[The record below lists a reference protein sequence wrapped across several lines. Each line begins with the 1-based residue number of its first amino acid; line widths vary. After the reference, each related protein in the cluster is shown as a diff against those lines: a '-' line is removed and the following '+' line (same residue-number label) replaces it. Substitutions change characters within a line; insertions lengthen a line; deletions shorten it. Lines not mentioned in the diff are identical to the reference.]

1 MLADKRNFTVRSIA
15 DYVSALPIAF
25 SFYMGL
31 NALTYLNRYNLLG
44 FIGLFTS
51 AISADI
57 IKRLP
62 YPKSWDFFITRPKGA
77 NNWDM
82 LSRNDYSKKVNP
94 PGFPSGHMTSAA
106 YFAAYIFYGRKTN
119 KLEKTALLAIVLL
132 TAWARLVKGVHNL
145 PQVLAGALLGLIWAA
160 ILLRLN

>member
-15 DYVSALPIAF
+15 DYVSALPVAF

-31 NALTYLNRYNLLG
+31 NALSYLDRYNVLG
-44 FIGLFTS
+44 LIGLFTS

-57 IKRLP
+57 IKRIP
-62 YPKSWDFFITRPKGA
+62 YPKSWDFFISRPKGA
-77 NNWDM
+77 NNWDI

-119 KLEKTALLAIVLL
+119 KLEKTALLAIVIL
-132 TAWARLVKGVHNL
+132 TAWARLVKGVHNI
-145 PQVLAGALLGLIWAA
+145 PQVLAGTLLGLIWAA
-160 ILLRLN
+160 VFLRFN

>member
-31 NALTYLNRYNLLG
+31 NALSYLDRYNILG

-51 AISADI
+51 AVSADF

-145 PQVLAGALLGLIWAA
+145 PQLLAGALLGLIWAA
-160 ILLRLN
+160 LFLRLN

>member
-25 SFYMGL
+25 SFYMGF
-31 NALTYLNRYNLLG
+31 NALSYLDRYNILG
-44 FIGLFTS
+44 LIGLFTS
-51 AISADI
+51 AISADV

-62 YPKSWDFFITRPKGA
+62 YPKSWDFFISRPKGA
-77 NNWDM
+77 NNWDI

-119 KLEKTALLAIVLL
+119 KLEKMALLAIVLL

-160 ILLRLN
+160 VFLRLN

>member
-1 MLADKRNFTVRSIA
+1 
-15 DYVSALPIAF
+15 
-25 SFYMGL
+25 
-31 NALTYLNRYNLLG
+31 
-44 FIGLFTS
+44 
-51 AISADI
+51 
-57 IKRLP
+57 
-62 YPKSWDFFITRPKGA
+62 
-77 NNWDM
+77 M

-160 ILLRLN
+160 VFLRLN

>member
-31 NALTYLNRYNLLG
+31 NALSYLDRYNLLG

-132 TAWARLVKGVHNL
+132 TGWARLVKGVHNL

-160 ILLRLN
+160 LFLRLN

>member
-15 DYVSALPIAF
+15 DYVSALPVAF

-31 NALTYLNRYNLLG
+31 NALSYLDRYNVLG
-44 FIGLFTS
+44 LIGLFTS

-62 YPKSWDFFITRPKGA
+62 YPKSWDFFISRPKGA
-77 NNWDM
+77 NNWDI

-119 KLEKTALLAIVLL
+119 KLEKTALLAIVIL
-132 TAWARLVKGVHNL
+132 TAWARLVKGVHNI
-145 PQVLAGALLGLIWAA
+145 PQVLAGTLLGLIWAA
-160 ILLRLN
+160 VFLRFN

>member
-31 NALTYLNRYNLLG
+31 NALSYLDRYNLLG

-160 ILLRLN
+160 VLLRFN